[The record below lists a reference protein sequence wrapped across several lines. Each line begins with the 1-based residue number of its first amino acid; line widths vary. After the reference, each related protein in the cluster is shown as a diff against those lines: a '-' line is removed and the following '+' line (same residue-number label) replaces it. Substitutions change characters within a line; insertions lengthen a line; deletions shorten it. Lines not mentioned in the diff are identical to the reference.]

1 MEGVL
6 ARRLYRS
13 TGDGKNFAE
22 AKEMNPEETKI
33 VPFAQ
38 KVKNVRDLLL
48 KSKPQIE
55 MALPKHVS
63 IDRMLRV
70 AMTAI
75 QRNPKLLECTQVS
88 LLASIM
94 QSAQL
99 GLETDGV
106 LGEAHLVPFGKQ
118 VQFIPG
124 YKGLMKLARNS
135 REISTI
141 FASEVYQ
148 KDLFSFAYGLDPKLD
163 HIPNNQEDPGPIIA
177 FYAVS
182 KLKDG
187 GSQFVVMWRRQ
198 VDGIRDKSPG
208 YIAARKFKLQ
218 TPWDTHYPE
227 MGKKTVIRRLCKYLP
242 SSAEL
247 QQAIALDEMAEAGI
261 DQNLESIINISPE
274 IMEPEKNE
282 GSNLD
287 AVVDSDRAA
296 EPAPA
301 KSGNTPREQVQ
312 ILCQRKDIPEEA
324 LMTKLGQM
332 GIEDKG
338 EIQHKHMK
346 ELIEWATTW
355 RPPGQKPSPTQKS
368 LVKADYDDSN

>member
-1 MEGVL
+1 MS
-6 ARRLYRS
+6 A
-13 TGDGKNFAE
+13 
-22 AKEMNPEETKI
+22 EETKM

-38 KVKNVRDLLL
+38 KVKNVRDLLM

-94 QSAQL
+94 QGAQL

-141 FASEVYQ
+141 FASEVSQ
-148 KDLFSFAYGLDPKLD
+148 KDMFSFAYGLDPKLD
-163 HIPNNQEDPGPIIA
+163 HVPSSEEDPGPIVA

-182 KLKDG
+182 RLKDG
-187 GSQFVVMWRRQ
+187 GSQFVVMWKRQ

-208 YIAARKFKLQ
+208 YLAAKKFKLQ
-218 TPWDTHYPE
+218 TPWETHYAE
-227 MGKKTVIRRLCKYLP
+227 MGKKTAIRRLCKYLP
-242 SSAEL
+242 ASAEL

-274 IMEPEKNE
+274 IVEPENNE
-282 GSNLD
+282 ASRTKLD
-287 AVVDSDRAA
+287 SVVDSG
-296 EPAPA
+296 EAPR
-301 KSGNTPREQVQ
+301 NTPREQAQ
-312 ILCQRKDIPEEA
+312 RLCEGKGIPEEA
-324 LMTKLGQM
+324 FITKLGQM
-332 GIEDKG
+332 GIEDKA
-338 EIQHKHMK
+338 EIQQKHLK

-355 RPPGQKPSPTQKS
+355 QAPGKKMAPAQKNLVPS
-368 LVKADYDDSN
+368 DYDDSL

>member
-1 MEGVL
+1 MS
-6 ARRLYRS
+6 A
-13 TGDGKNFAE
+13 
-22 AKEMNPEETKI
+22 EETKKM
-33 VPFAQ
+33 VPFAE
-38 KVKNVRDLLL
+38 KVKNVRDLLM
-48 KSKPQIE
+48 KIKPQIE

-88 LLASIM
+88 LLASFM
-94 QSAQL
+94 QAAQL

-141 FASEVYQ
+141 FAAEVCQ
-148 KDLFSFAYGLDPKLD
+148 KDMFSFAYGLDPKLD
-163 HIPNNQEDPGPIIA
+163 HVPSSEEDPGPIVA

-208 YIAARKFKLQ
+208 YLAAKKFKLQ
-218 TPWDTHYPE
+218 TPWETHYAE
-227 MGKKTVIRRLCKYLP
+227 MGKKTAIRRLCKYLP
-242 SSAEL
+242 ASAEL

-261 DQNLESIINISPE
+261 DQNLESFINISPE
-274 IMEPEKNE
+274 IMEAEKTE
-282 GSNLD
+282 DSKLD
-287 AVVDSDRAA
+287 AVVDSDRPA

-301 KSGNTPREQVQ
+301 KNTPREQAQ
-312 ILCQRKDIPEEA
+312 RLCEGKGIPEDA
-324 LMTKLGQM
+324 FMTKLGQM
-332 GIEDKG
+332 GIEEKK
-338 EIQHKHMK
+338 EIQQKHLK

-355 RPPGQKPSPTQKS
+355 EKKAAPVQKN
-368 LVKADYDDSN
+368 LVKADYDDA